1 MMLNPQFPIFDLGT
15 FEPSINRLTA
25 IKWAKQYYAEV
36 AKHQSQPSQF
46 FLKEQDIDV
55 TEFDENRARVVAQLI
70 DILDV
75 LATMAQHKAEALLGQ
90 EFYQEQS
97 QGQFRKGRSFS
108 RDICYLYQQAL
119 EAFAQYEHPS
129 RLSVLVGR
137 DIIQFRQLYS
147 EINPIILGAF
157 NLQFNYMGRML
168 LEWMPIKQRTVFF
181 RYFKALEDFLHAP
194 LGEVHALA
202 ADYNPQSKE
211 LQAVQQLLSMTTTIA
226 HRVHQRVSFLNR
238 GYRSLTGTLRNPMV
252 WYSSIRDI
260 ELFQIYLCW
269 CVLQNSVNPIQQELF
284 PMCVLL
290 YPKLHV
296 NWKLIREMLSHL
308 SRELEQYLSPENW
321 FIFEPYVTILNELF
335 SDQVLG

>member
-1 MMLNPQFPIFDLGT
+1 MMLNPQSPISTFGA
-15 FEPSINRLTA
+15 FEPAINRLTA
-25 IKWAKQYYAEV
+25 VKWAQQYYAQV
-36 AKHQSQPSQF
+36 AKRQAQPSQF
-46 FLKEQDIDV
+46 FLKEQDVDV
-55 TEFDENRARVVAQLI
+55 TEFDENRSRIVAQLI
-70 DILDV
+70 DILHI
-75 LATMAQHKAEALLGQ
+75 LATMAQHKAEALLGE
-90 EFYQEQS
+90 EFYQEQP
-97 QGQFRKGRSFS
+97 QGYFKQGRSFS
-108 RDICYLYQQAL
+108 RDICYLYKQAL
-119 EAFAQYEHPS
+119 EAFADYEDPS

-137 DIIQFRQLYS
+137 DILQFRQMYS
-147 EINPIILGAF
+147 EINPVLLAAF

-194 LGEVHALA
+194 LGEVHTLA
-202 ADYNPQSKE
+202 SEYHPHSIE

-269 CVLQNSVNPIQQELF
+269 CVLQNNINPIQQELF

-296 NWKLIREMLSHL
+296 NWKLIREMLNHL
-308 SRELEQYLSPENW
+308 SREMEQYLSPESW
-321 FIFEPYVTILNELF
+321 FIFKPYVTILNELF

>member
-1 MMLNPQFPIFDLGT
+1 MLNPQYPMPALGT

-25 IKWAKQYYAEV
+25 IKWAQQYYAEV
-36 AKHQSQPSQF
+36 AKHQPESSHF

-55 TEFDENRARVVAQLI
+55 TEFDENRSQIVAQLI
-70 DILDV
+70 DILNV

-90 EFYQEQS
+90 EFYHEKS
-97 QGQFRKGRSFS
+97 QHSFKKNRSFS
-108 RDICYLYQQAL
+108 RDMCYLYQQAL
-119 EAFAQYEHPS
+119 EAFADYEHPS

-137 DIIQFRQLYS
+137 DILQFRQMYC
-147 EINPIILGAF
+147 EINPILLGAF
-157 NLQFNYMGRML
+157 SLQFNYMGRML

-202 ADYNPQSKE
+202 SEYHSYSPE
-211 LQAVQQLLSMTTTIA
+211 LLAVQQLLSMTTAIA

-238 GYRSLTGTLRNPMV
+238 GYRSITGTLRNPMV

-269 CVLQNSVNPIQQELF
+269 CVLQNSIDPIQKELF
-284 PMCVLL
+284 PICVIL
-290 YPKLHV
+290 YPKLQV
-296 NWKLIREMLSHL
+296 NWKVIREMLSHL
-308 SRELEQYLSPENW
+308 SRELEQHLSPENW
-321 FIFEPYVTILNELF
+321 FIFAPYVNLLNELF
-335 SDQVLG
+335 SEQVVN

>member
-25 IKWAKQYYAEV
+25 IKWAKQYYHEV

-70 DILDV
+70 DILHV

-97 QGQFRKGRSFS
+97 QGQFKKGRSFS

-119 EAFAQYEHPS
+119 EAFAEYEHPS
-129 RLSVLVGR
+129 RLSVIVGR
-137 DIIQFRQLYS
+137 DLIQFRQLYS

-202 ADYNPQSKE
+202 ADYHPQSRE
-211 LQAVQQLLSMTTTIA
+211 LLAVQQLLSMTTTIA

-296 NWKLIREMLSHL
+296 NWKLIREMLNHL